1 MTTTTFPTRNLL
13 HPAHLLIGA
22 TIAIGSLLTLEPT
35 IKGLLRAQGAP
46 SNDHKISV
54 KLYQKW
60 TVQPGDKIA
69 GKNIS
74 GGLGDL
80 SIELGGASVR
90 SPFKGEVRRDDQ
102 GYLFLS
108 SPTTPGYLFRLR
120 GLEGAKLGNI
130 QAGDCFGHGQLLH
143 FATLKQQSNGTWAVV
158 EPAKKVLEEILK
170 EG

>member
-1 MTTTTFPTRNLL
+1 MTSTFPNRALL

-22 TIAIGSLLTLEPT
+22 TILVGSLLTLEPKLKPL
-35 IKGLLRAQGAP
+35 IQPPGAP
-46 SNDHKISV
+46 TNDYKISV

-102 GYLFLS
+102 GDLFLR

-120 GLEGAKLGNI
+120 GLEGVKLGNL
-130 QAGDCFGHGQLLH
+130 QAGDRFGHGQLLH

>member
-1 MTTTTFPTRNLL
+1 MTSTFPQRNLL
-13 HPAHLLIGA
+13 HPAHLLIAA
-22 TIAIGSLLTLEPT
+22 TIVIGSLLTLEPQ
-35 IKGLLRAQGAP
+35 IKPLLAARP
-46 SNDHKISV
+46 TNNHKISV

-69 GKNIS
+69 GKQVS

-80 SIELGGASVR
+80 SIELGGATVR
-90 SPFKGEVRRDDQ
+90 SPFQGEVRRDDQ

-108 SPTTPGYLFRLR
+108 SPSVPGYLFRLR
-120 GLEGAKLGNI
+120 GLEGVKLGKI
-130 QAGDCFGHGQLLH
+130 QAGDRLGHGPLLH

-158 EPAKKVLEEILK
+158 EPAQKVLEAILK

>member
-1 MTTTTFPTRNLL
+1 MTTNFSNRNLL

-22 TIAIGSLLTLEPT
+22 TILVGSLLTLEPKLKSVIQSRST
-35 IKGLLRAQGAP
+35 P
-46 SNDHKISV
+46 PNDYKISV

-90 SPFKGEVRRDDQ
+90 SPFKGQVRQDDQ

-120 GLEGAKLGNI
+120 GLEGAKLGNL
-130 QAGDCFGHGQLLH
+130 QAGDRFGHGQLLH

>member
-1 MTTTTFPTRNLL
+1 MTTNFPQRNFL
-13 HPAHLLIGA
+13 HPTHLLIGA
-22 TIAIGSLLTLEPT
+22 TIVIGSLLTLEPKFKT
-35 IKGLLRAQGAP
+35 LIQSQP
-46 SNDHKISV
+46 TPTNDHKISV

-102 GYLFLS
+102 GDLFLS

-120 GLEGAKLGNI
+120 GLAGAKLGNL
-130 QAGDCFGHGQLLH
+130 QAGDRFGHGQLLH

>member
-1 MTTTTFPTRNLL
+1 MTSTFSNRNFL
-13 HPAHLLIGA
+13 HPTHLLIGA
-22 TIAIGSLLTLEPT
+22 TVLVGSLLTLEPT
-35 IKGLLRAQGAP
+35 IKNILPQSTP
-46 SNDHKISV
+46 PNDHKISV

-60 TVQPGDKIA
+60 TVQPGDRIA

-102 GYLFLS
+102 GDLFLS
-108 SPTTPGYLFRLR
+108 TPTTPGYLFRLR
-120 GLEGAKLGNI
+120 GLEGAKLGNV
-130 QAGDCFGHGQLLH
+130 QAGDRFGHGKMLH

>member
-1 MTTTTFPTRNLL
+1 MTTNFPNRNLL

-22 TIAIGSLLTLEPT
+22 TILVGSLLTLEP
-35 IKGLLRAQGAP
+35 KLRSLIQTPGATP
-46 SNDHKISV
+46 NDHKISV

-90 SPFKGEVRRDDQ
+90 SPFKGEVRSDDQ

-120 GLEGAKLGNI
+120 GLEGTKLGNL
-130 QAGDCFGHGQLLH
+130 QAGDRFGHGQLLH

-158 EPAKKVLEEILK
+158 EPAKKVLEAILK